1 MDNQCLCRAASSCRR
16 WLRRRF
22 NLALPQLSVI
32 TFVVPASGAGA
43 ATTFHCWQS
52 PASPS
57 DLAENRG
64 RNVAMRT
71 GRVPITNGEWQH
83 TFNLPAVKLHS
94 SRSSG
99 ELITYAT
106 KAR

>member
-1 MDNQCLCRAASSCRR
+1 MFVQSGIFLSEVAEEAIQSC
-16 WLRRRF
+16 F
-22 NLALPQLSVI
+22 TALSVI

-99 ELITYAT
+99 ELITFAT